1 MFFILLILFFVA
13 SFFGIRWLIQRNK
26 KANSKAQQDLA
37 YANDL
42 FYGDSVELT
51 PTTVGVIEIIQQMAK
66 ENPVVIERVLE
77 WTDTIKN
84 PLKANILKLLYLS
97 LK

>member
-1 MFFILLILFFVA
+1 MFFIILILFFVA
-13 SFFGIRWLIQRNK
+13 AFFCIRWLIQRNK
-26 KANSKAQQDLA
+26 KMNSKAKQDLA

-51 PTTVGVIEIIQQMAK
+51 PITIGVIEVIQQMAK
-66 ENPVVIERVLE
+66 EKPFVIEKVLD